1 MIVYL
6 DADYKCH
13 AAAEYGRI
21 PFETD
26 FFDGA
31 AADYIEGF
39 RCVPPGETWTREDG
53 KVFTAGMIAPWRDS
67 RELAAAQRAYEQ
79 TLLAESPT
87 ADEIADAIE
96 EGVNSI

>member
-13 AAAEYGRI
+13 TAAEYGRI

-39 RCVPPGETWTREDG
+39 RCVPLGETWTREDG

-67 RELAAAQRAYEQ
+67 RELAAARSEYEREQ
-79 TLLAESPT
+79 LAQYESALSEIET
-87 ADEIADAIE
+87 AL
-96 EGVNSI
+96 GVNA

>member
-13 AAAEYGRI
+13 TAAEYGRI

-39 RCVPPGETWTREDG
+39 RYVPPGETWTREDG

-67 RELAAAQRAYEQ
+67 RELAAAQRGHEQEQLAQYESA
-79 TLLAESPT
+79 LSEIET
-87 ADEIADAIE
+87 AL
-96 EGVNSI
+96 GVYA